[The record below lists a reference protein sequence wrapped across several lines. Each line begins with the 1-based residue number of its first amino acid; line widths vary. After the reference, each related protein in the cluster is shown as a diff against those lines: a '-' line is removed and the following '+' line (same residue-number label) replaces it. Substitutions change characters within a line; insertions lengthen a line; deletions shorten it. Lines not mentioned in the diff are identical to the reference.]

1 MKADHYT
8 INLGLQSCIN
18 AMLEERERRERK
30 ELAAWL
36 ILIGFLLTLHV
47 GAFRLIFS
55 WF

>member
-30 ELAAWL
+30 ELLGWV
-36 ILIGFLLTLHV
+36 IVIGFLLTLHV